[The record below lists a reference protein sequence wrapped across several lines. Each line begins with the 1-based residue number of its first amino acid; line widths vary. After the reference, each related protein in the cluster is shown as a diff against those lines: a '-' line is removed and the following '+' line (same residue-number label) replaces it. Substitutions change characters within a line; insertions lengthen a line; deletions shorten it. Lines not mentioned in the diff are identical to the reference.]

1 MGLKDI
7 VVASPD
13 TGGTKRANVFS
24 KHLKT
29 DLVICHKS
37 RSKANTI
44 DSMTLIGD
52 VKDKDVIIVDDIIDT
67 AGTIT
72 NAADLMK
79 MNGARSVRACATHA
93 VLSGPAIE
101 RIEASSLDEVLL
113 TDSIPLHV
121 KCDRLTILSCA
132 PLFADVIQKIYKNKS
147 ISTAFI

>member
-1 MGLKDI
+1 MGLKNI

-13 TGGTKRANVFS
+13 TGGTKRANVFA
-24 KHLKT
+24 KHLGT

-37 RSKANTI
+37 RSKANII

-52 VKDKDVIIVDDIIDT
+52 VEDKDVIMVDDIIDT

-72 NAADLMK
+72 KAADVMK
-79 MNGARSVRACATHA
+79 MKGARTVRACATHA

-101 RIEASSLDEVLL
+101 RIEASSIDEVLV

-121 KCDRLTILSCA
+121 HCDKITILSCA